1 VRLPLASRH
10 QDERHVRFSFRAP
23 YPGFL
28 PAQPTFL
35 LDLEFCDLKYVLRV
49 IVTDRPW
56 SDGVAQRPL
65 LPGVE
70 HR

>member
-1 VRLPLASRH
+1 M
-10 QDERHVRFSFRAP
+10 
-23 YPGFL
+23 